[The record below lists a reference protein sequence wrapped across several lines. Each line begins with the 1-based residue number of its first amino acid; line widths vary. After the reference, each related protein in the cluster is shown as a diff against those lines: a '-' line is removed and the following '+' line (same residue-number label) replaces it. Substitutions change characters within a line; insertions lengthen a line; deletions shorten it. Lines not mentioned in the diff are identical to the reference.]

1 MIRGITIIKC
11 AECVKLNFWDDYVS
25 QFNRIRHDVLK
36 YLELEADSS
45 WMQGKS
51 IRALRDEQEKQ
62 FNTFEKSML
71 NLQMLFDYKTTQY
84 IQVEEDG
91 TMKKFII
98 IKNE

>member
-1 MIRGITIIKC
+1 
-11 AECVKLNFWDDYVS
+11 
-25 QFNRIRHDVLK
+25 
-36 YLELEADSS
+36 
-45 WMQGKS
+45 MQGKS